1 MIYMTKINEKIENLQ
16 INQAKF
22 IQKLNDYINNNQII
36 INRFDKKF
44 NSIDIEYK
52 KLLVKVVS
60 IATALNIISIVL
72 FKFIV

>member
-1 MIYMTKINEKIENLQ
+1 MIFMTKINDKIENLQ

-52 KLLVKVVS
+52 KLLIKV
-60 IATALNIISIVL
+60 ISISTTINIL
-72 FKFIV
+72 SIIILKFIL